1 VAGGPG
7 DVLATGREMASSAA
21 MAVALHGCLVVAIIF
36 APQIF
41 RGRYRPLP
49 DLGPIMVSIEGSG
62 GPRAAGAAAA
72 RPLAVPLPERPAP
85 PANAAPAPERARAAD
100 DLTIPKPGKSR
111 PAPKT
116 DDLRPDFGPV
126 TRRTAPAPVGPQTAA
141 ATGPVASAAGPA
153 GNGPS
158 VDINLKGG
166 SGGTGTGTDTLLY
179 YFARIQD
186 KVSTF
191 WMPSATGEREVVVL
205 VGIRLQHT
213 GQVREITIEQSS
225 GDRGFDDAAIR
236 ALRQALP
243 LPPFPTLVKED
254 SMNLILKFTN
264 KGIGG

>member
-1 VAGGPG
+1 
-7 DVLATGREMASSAA
+7 
-21 MAVALHGCLVVAIIF
+21 MAVALHGFLVIAIVF
-36 APQIF
+36 TPQIF

-62 GPRAAGAAAA
+62 GPRAGGAAAA
-72 RPLAVPLPERPAP
+72 RPVAAPLPEKPAP
-85 PANAAPAPERARAAD
+85 PAKAAPTPAPARPAD
-100 DLTIPKPGKSR
+100 DLAIPKPGKAR
-111 PAPKT
+111 PAAKTKT

-126 TRRTAPAPVGPQTAA
+126 ARQASPTPPAPARVGPQTAITA
-141 ATGPVASAAGPA
+141 PGPVASVAGPA

-158 VDINLKGG
+158 VDINLKTPGG

-186 KVSTF
+186 KVSAF
-191 WMPSATGEREVVVL
+191 WMPGALGDREVIVL
-205 VGIRLQHT
+205 VGIRLLHS
-213 GQVREITIEQSS
+213 GQVREITIERSS

-243 LPPFPTLVKED
+243 LPPFPALVKED

-264 KGIGG
+264 RGIGG